1 MNALF
6 RLQGNRLAAASAVLS
21 FATNVLATA
30 LIGYKAWSVPTELRL
45 AACVVLNINVTRSPS
60 LRLSREHRQLLRE
73 HLCEG
78 HRQTRVLRGLALLVE
93 SGAMYSVLLV
103 STFSLSIV
111 VIHPTRLGTGRPS

>member
-21 FATNVLATA
+21 FATNVLATS
-30 LIGYKAWSVPTELRL
+30 LIGYKAWSVSAVLRL
-45 AACVVLNINVTRSPS
+45 TACIVLNINITHPQS
-60 LRLSREHRQLLRE
+60 LRFPREHRQLLRE

-93 SGAMYSVLLV
+93 SGAIYSVLLV
-103 STFSLSIV
+103 STLSLSV
-111 VIHPTRLGTGRPS
+111 AIHRTHLGTGRPS